1 MSIEIQKS
9 HIREWIWTIL
19 SIVYIFSPLDILPD
33 VPVVGWLDDFFIV
46 ATAVLNLIQGYIQGY
61 TEDNNQSL
69 SRLLRIF
76 KWVLIVL
83 GVIGIVLVLLLGAL
97 IVKLLSS

>member
-1 MSIEIQKS
+1 MSIEIQKN

-33 VPVVGWLDDFFIV
+33 DFFIV
-46 ATAVLNLIQGYIQGY
+46 ATAVLNLIQGY

-83 GVIGIVLVLLLGAL
+83 GVICIVLVLLLGAL

>member
-9 HIREWIWTIL
+9 HIREWICTIL

-46 ATAVLNLIQGYIQGY
+46 ATAVLNLIQGY

-83 GVIGIVLVLLLGAL
+83 GVICIVLVLLLGAL

>member
-33 VPVVGWLDDFFIV
+33 VPVIGWLDDFFIV
-46 ATAVLNLIQGYIQGY
+46 ATAVLNLIQGY

-83 GVIGIVLVLLLGAL
+83 GVICIVLVLLLGAL
-97 IVKLLSS
+97 IVQLLSS

>member
-46 ATAVLNLIQGYIQGY
+46 ATAVLNLIQGY

-69 SRLLRIF
+69 SRL
-76 KWVLIVL
+76 IVL
-83 GVIGIVLVLLLGAL
+83 GVICIVLVLLLGAL